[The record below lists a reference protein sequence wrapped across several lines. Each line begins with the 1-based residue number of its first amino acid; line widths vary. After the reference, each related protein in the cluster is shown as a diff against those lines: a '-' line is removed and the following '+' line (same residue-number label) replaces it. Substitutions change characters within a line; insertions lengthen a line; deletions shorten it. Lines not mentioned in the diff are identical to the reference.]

1 MSAVAYATAQPTPA
15 DAPATPGIALTT
27 QLAGQSA
34 LLPAGVLALLVSL
47 HRAVEPER
55 QRRLQARV
63 ARQAFFDGGGLPDF
77 RADTA
82 EIRAGDWHVAP
93 LPEALQD
100 RRVEITGPTDPKM
113 VINALNSGAKV
124 FMADFEDS
132 TAPAWRNLLAGQ
144 QALIGAVRGDLTY
157 TGPSIDGKPGKQY
170 TLRPF
175 NEQAVLIVRPRGW

>member
-63 ARQAFFDGGGLPDF
+63 ARQA
-77 RADTA
+77 
-82 EIRAGDWHVAP
+82 
-93 LPEALQD
+93 
-100 RRVEITGPTDPKM
+100 
-113 VINALNSGAKV
+113 
-124 FMADFEDS
+124 
-132 TAPAWRNLLAGQ
+132 
-144 QALIGAVRGDLTY
+144 
-157 TGPSIDGKPGKQY
+157 
-170 TLRPF
+170 
-175 NEQAVLIVRPRGW
+175 